1 MQRTYL
7 PLLIASLLLV
17 LPGCQQT
24 SWELSE
30 SQEYTLEYLENRLA
44 LLEEAAPEA
53 PQDMVLNTYEHYI
66 SHKGYPLRMSIFH
79 RDELMAAAS
88 AENAR
93 IVICLDQQRGRLYVD
108 GAVAADWPVS
118 TGVEGRATTPGDYSV
133 LEKKKQYASNRF
145 GRIKDKQGN
154 TVVAEADSRLHTTPE
169 GMIWEGSPMPNWMRL
184 TDYGMGMHTGEV
196 QIGQTLSHGCIRMP
210 DYIATRLFDIVEV
223 GFPVTITYDLEPEFP
238 LREVLVQYAPYNS
251 WYLAKEKVLGMIE
264 KIKTPAA
271 PAVPAEPALHE

>member
-7 PLLIASLLLV
+7 LHFIAGMLLL

-24 SWELSE
+24 SWELSGA
-30 SQEYTLEYLENRLA
+30 QEYTLEYLENRLA
-44 LLEEAAPEA
+44 ELEEAAPEA
-53 PQDMVLNTYEHYI
+53 PEGIALNTYEHYI

-118 TGVEGRATTPGDYSV
+118 TGVEGRATTPGDYTV
-133 LEKKKQYASNRF
+133 LEKKKMYSSNRF
-145 GRIKDKQGN
+145 GRIKDVQGK
-154 TVVAEADSRLHTTPE
+154 TLVAEADSRLHTTE
-169 GMIWEGSPMPNWMRL
+169 DGMTWVGSPMPNWMRL

-196 QIGQTLSHGCIRMP
+196 QLGKTLSHGCIRMP
-210 DYIATRLFDIVEV
+210 DYIATRLFDLVEV
-223 GFPVTITYDLEPEFP
+223 GFPVTVTDDLEAEFP
-238 LREVLVQYAPYNS
+238 LRDVLVQYAPYNS
-251 WYLAKEKVLGMIE
+251 WYLAKEKLVGMIDNIRQE
-264 KIKTPAA
+264 AA
-271 PAVPAEPALHE
+271 KAESTQNE